1 MHGAEVAVHRYGGR
15 RIFAGHGAA
24 GLGVVLKVA
33 VGQLAHLS
41 IVEPAVQH
49 GAAGGQR
56 GGIRRGADARL
67 HVNGAR
73 VIDGN
78 AGDEQDDR
86 RHEREHHGDVTA
98 LVGGKAP
105 G

>member
-1 MHGAEVAVHRYGGR
+1 MVGA

-24 GLGVVLKVA
+24 ALGVVLEVA
-33 VGQLAHLS
+33 VGQLTHLG

-49 GAAGGQR
+49 GATGGQR
-56 GGIRRGADARL
+56 GGIRRGADARG
-67 HVNGAR
+67 HVDGAR
-73 VIDGN
+73 EVDGN
-78 AGDEQDDR
+78 AGDEQDGR
-86 RHEREHHGDVTA
+86 RHERKHHGDIAA